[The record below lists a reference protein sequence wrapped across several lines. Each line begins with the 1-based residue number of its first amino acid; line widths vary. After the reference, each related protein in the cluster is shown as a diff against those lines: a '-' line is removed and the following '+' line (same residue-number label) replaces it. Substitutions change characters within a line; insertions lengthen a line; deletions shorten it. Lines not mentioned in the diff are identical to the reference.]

1 MRIQTLP
8 AGTNSVRLE
17 LHGIINLQAF
27 FQLEEAILK
36 VIKKNVFKIELEMSD
51 VKHMD
56 YRGVEMLVKRAERLR
71 GYGGDLTLCGLSPY
85 LINILQ
91 MAGAAGTFE
100 IVAPQTAA
108 QGDLFQRREKS
119 LPAVA

>member
-8 AGTNSVRLE
+8 AGGNSVRLE

-27 FQLEEAILK
+27 FQLEEAVLK
-36 VIKKNVFKIELEMSD
+36 VIKKNIFRIELEMSD

-71 GYGGDLTLCGLSPY
+71 GYGGDLTLHGLSPY

-91 MAGAAGTFE
+91 MAGAAEVFE
-100 IVAPQTAA
+100 IAAPPAQA
-108 QGDLFQRREKS
+108 QGDLFQRQGKG

>member
-8 AGTNSVRLE
+8 AGNNSVRLE

-91 MAGAAGTFE
+91 MAGAAGTFP
-100 IVAPQTAA
+100 VADRVMPTIE
-108 QGDLFQRREKS
+108 DLFHRNKS
-119 LPAVA
+119 